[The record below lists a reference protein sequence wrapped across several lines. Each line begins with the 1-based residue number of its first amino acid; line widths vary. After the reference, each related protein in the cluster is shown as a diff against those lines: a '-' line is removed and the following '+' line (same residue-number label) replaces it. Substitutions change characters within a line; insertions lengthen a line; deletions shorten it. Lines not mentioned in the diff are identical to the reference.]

1 MAFTKQGG
9 AIEQALVTGGFSPLQ
24 ANSLMYAIANC
35 SQPLEHRGPFT
46 ISYVP
51 QQVRLV
57 TPEKEKYA
65 YEKFNFT
72 TSEGERR
79 AFQPNP
85 PPDFCAAYPDAP
97 ECIET
102 PGCDLSTACERLN
115 DIERRL
121 DDVDEFRDETGRNFQ
136 DIADLLAEA
145 NRAVAEL
152 QRGLAEVREFLRNTT
167 DCPSP

>member
-79 AFQPNP
+79 AFQPKP
-85 PPDFCAAYPDAP
+85 PTDFCAAYPDSP

-102 PGCDLSTACERLN
+102 PACDLSTTC
-115 DIERRL
+115 DRL
-121 DDVDEFRDETGRNFQ
+121 DSLDERMRNAEEALQEAAQNFR
-136 DIADLLAEA
+136 DIADALAAA
-145 NRAVAEL
+145 NAAVAEL
-152 QRGLAEVREFLRNTT
+152 QSAVSAIQQFLSNTT